1 MTPAPRSLT
10 RRSHTRRSF
19 LGGSLMAAAAALV
32 PAPAVLGQ
40 GRPRVVVVGGGAGGA
55 SLARYLAQTEGLSVS
70 LVEPKARY
78 VTCFRSNHYL
88 GGLVPFESL
97 VHAYDGLARAGV
109 TVIPQSARAIDRDR
123 GEVHLA
129 DGSRLGYERLVVSPG
144 IALRYDSVPGWGRE
158 AEEQMPHAWMAGPQ
172 TTLLR
177 QKLDAVPDGGVIVI
191 IAPPNPY
198 RCPPAPYERASM
210 MAHRL
215 KSTGRGRAK
224 IFIIDPKE
232 KFSKQGLFQEGWEA
246 RYPGMIEW
254 MAPDISDGLKSVD
267 PKTGT
272 VVTGFETYANAALVN
287 VIPAQMAGAIA
298 REAGLADASGWCP
311 IEPQTMASRMDPRIF
326 VLGDA
331 AIAGD
336 MPKSAFAANS
346 QAQVAATAIRV
357 ALLGA
362 PAAEAR
368 YANICWSLI
377 DTDDAVKVGGT
388 YAPADGRIREED
400 HFISQTGE
408 PSDVRAQAVVE
419 ADRWYAGLTAEI
431 FG

>member
-1 MTPAPRSLT
+1 MTPAPSSLT
-10 RRSHTRRSF
+10 RRS
-19 LGGSLMAAAAALV
+19 LMGASLAATAAALL

-55 SLARYLAQTEGLSVS
+55 SVARYLVQQGAGAMSVT

-97 VHAYDGLARAGV
+97 VHSYDGLVQAGV
-109 TVIPQSARAIDRDR
+109 RLIPQAASAIDRER
-123 GEVHLA
+123 GEVRLA
-129 DGSRLGYERLVVSPG
+129 DGSRVAYDRLVLSPG
-144 IALRYDSVPGWGRE
+144 IALKYDSVPGWSRE
-158 AEEQMPHAWMAGPQ
+158 AEELMPHAWMAGPQ

-177 QKLDAVPDGGVIVI
+177 RKLDAVPDGGVIVI

-224 IFIIDPKE
+224 IFIVDPKG

-272 VVTGFETYANAALVN
+272 VVTGFETYDAALVN

-298 REAGLADASGWCP
+298 REAGLADGSGWCP
-311 IEPQTMASRMDPRIF
+311 VDPSRLSSRMDPRIF
-326 VLGDA
+326 ILGDA

-346 QAQVAATAIRV
+346 HAQVVAGAIRSE
-357 ALLGA
+357 LLGA
-362 PAAEAR
+362 APSAAR
-368 YANICWSLI
+368 YSNICWSLI
-377 DTDDAVKVGGT
+377 DADDAVKVGGT
-388 YAPADGRIREED
+388 YAPREGRITEVE

-408 PSDVRAQAVVE
+408 PADVRRDAVIE
-419 ADRWYAGLTAEI
+419 ADRWYEGLTTEI